1 MIAPQKIGNQQV
13 ANSSDVYHADHS
25 TLFKAVDPFI
35 PERFIDEQGKI
46 KKHPSFFPFG
56 AGPRMCIGNNFAM
69 AEISLFMHA
78 FFQQFRIISTAQV
91 PQMRALITLRPDKVI
106 LGIEKLILLFLLTM
120 TFFY

>member
-1 MIAPQKIGNQQV
+1 MPFFYGMHRNKDYWKDAG
-13 ANSSDVYHADHS
+13 S
-25 TLFKAVDPFI
+25 FI
-35 PERFIDEQGKI
+35 PERFIDENGKI
-46 KKHPSFFPFG
+46 IKHPSFFPFG

-91 PQMRALITLRPDKVI
+91 PQMKALITLRPDKVI

-120 TFFY
+120 TFFS